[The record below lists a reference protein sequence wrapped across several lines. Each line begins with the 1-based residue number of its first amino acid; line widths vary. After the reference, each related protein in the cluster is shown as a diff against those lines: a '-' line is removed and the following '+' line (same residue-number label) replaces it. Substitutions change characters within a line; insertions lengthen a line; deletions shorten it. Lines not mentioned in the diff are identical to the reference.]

1 MRVGKV
7 DCSGGV
13 IRNEP
18 FRRSFFKP
26 TVLLEW
32 PESEIDVKHTTGKR
46 DFGPSIE
53 PVEDPASLPV
63 SRRSESD
70 RESGLAHR
78 FVVSPLAVVGLVIG
92 LTLAGRAG
100 AQEVVGEEAQVFS
113 GPQVGE
119 PLGPLVIRRLLG
131 EEAGKEVDP
140 VTDAAGSPIVLVF
153 VHDINR
159 QSVAMTRILT
169 GYTHGRAKDGLAT
182 GVIFLDDDATAA
194 QERVTRMKHALTE
207 GVTTGVSVDGREGP
221 GSYGLNRNVTLTILV
236 GKGNKVTANYALV
249 QPSLQVDLPKI
260 LASVIEV
267 AGGKVPDIAKLPGM
281 PESMGGRMG
290 GGERGD
296 GAGAPNLRPLLGPL
310 IRLNASEAEVD
321 RAAEAVEAAA
331 KRDPKVRAEVGRV
344 ANTIIDAGKL
354 EQYGTPKAQEYL
366 RKWAAEYGRPGRDT
380 KGDPA
385 GDPKG
390 DPSGDTK
397 GDPADRSGCG
407 PDRPTRDN
415 R

>member
-1 MRVGKV
+1 
-7 DCSGGV
+7 
-13 IRNEP
+13 
-18 FRRSFFKP
+18 
-26 TVLLEW
+26 
-32 PESEIDVKHTTGKR
+32 
-46 DFGPSIE
+46 
-53 PVEDPASLPV
+53 
-63 SRRSESD
+63 
-70 RESGLAHR
+70 
-78 FVVSPLAVVGLVIG
+78 VVSPLAVVGLVIG
-92 LTLAGRAG
+92 LTFAGRLG
-100 AQEVVGEEAQVFS
+100 AQEVVGEEEQVFS

-131 EEAGKEVDP
+131 EEAGQEVDP

-296 GAGAPNLRPLLGPL
+296 GSGAPNLRPLLGPL
-310 IRLNASEAEVD
+310 IRLNASEADVD

-331 KRDPKVRAEVGRV
+331 AKDPKVRAEVGRV

-366 RKWAAEYGRPGRDT
+366 RKWAAEYGRPGRDP

-390 DPSGDTK
+390 DPSGDPK
-397 GDPADRSGCG
+397 GDPSGDPKGDSADRSGSG

>member
-1 MRVGKV
+1 
-7 DCSGGV
+7 
-13 IRNEP
+13 
-18 FRRSFFKP
+18 
-26 TVLLEW
+26 
-32 PESEIDVKHTTGKR
+32 
-46 DFGPSIE
+46 
-53 PVEDPASLPV
+53 
-63 SRRSESD
+63 
-70 RESGLAHR
+70 
-78 FVVSPLAVVGLVIG
+78 
-92 LTLAGRAG
+92 
-100 AQEVVGEEAQVFS
+100 
-113 GPQVGE
+113 
-119 PLGPLVIRRLLG
+119 
-131 EEAGKEVDP
+131 
-140 VTDAAGSPIVLVF
+140 VF

-296 GAGAPNLRPLLGPL
+296 GSGAPNLRPLLGPL
-310 IRLNASEAEVD
+310 IRLNASEADVD

-331 KRDPKVRAEVGRV
+331 AKDPKVRAEVGRV

-366 RKWAAEYGRPGRDT
+366 RKWAAEYGRPGRDP

-390 DPSGDTK
+390 DPSGDKK
-397 GDPADRSGCG
+397 GDSADRSGSG

>member
-1 MRVGKV
+1 
-7 DCSGGV
+7 
-13 IRNEP
+13 
-18 FRRSFFKP
+18 
-26 TVLLEW
+26 
-32 PESEIDVKHTTGKR
+32 
-46 DFGPSIE
+46 
-53 PVEDPASLPV
+53 
-63 SRRSESD
+63 
-70 RESGLAHR
+70 
-78 FVVSPLAVVGLVIG
+78 
-92 LTLAGRAG
+92 
-100 AQEVVGEEAQVFS
+100 
-113 GPQVGE
+113 
-119 PLGPLVIRRLLG
+119 
-131 EEAGKEVDP
+131 
-140 VTDAAGSPIVLVF
+140 
-153 VHDINR
+153 
-159 QSVAMTRILT
+159 
-169 GYTHGRAKDGLAT
+169 
-182 GVIFLDDDATAA
+182 
-194 QERVTRMKHALTE
+194 
-207 GVTTGVSVDGREGP
+207 
-221 GSYGLNRNVTLTILV
+221 LNRNVTLTILV

-296 GAGAPNLRPLLGPL
+296 GSGAPNLRPLLGPL
-310 IRLNASEAEVD
+310 IRLNASEADVD

-331 KRDPKVRAEVGRV
+331 AKDPKVRAEVGRV

-366 RKWAAEYGRPGRDT
+366 RKWAAEYGRPGRDP

-390 DPSGDTK
+390 DPSGDLK
-397 GDPADRSGCG
+397 GDPSDRSGSG